1 MFTISKGVISK
12 AQKVVIYGVEGIGKS
27 TIASKFP
34 NPLFIDLEGSTNN
47 MDVTRLPSPSSWKMF
62 LEEVKYVNA
71 NPSICKTLV
80 IDTVDWAEK
89 LCLEHICATHSI
101 NGIEDIGYGKGY
113 VYLFEEIGRLLNSL
127 SDLIDKGVNIVL
139 LAHAQIRKFEQPDE
153 MGAYD
158 RWELKLQKKTAP
170 LVKEWADLLLFA
182 NYKTIVINV
191 DNQGAT
197 KGKNKA
203 QGGKRVMYTQHT
215 PSWDAKNR
223 HYLKDELEFD
233 YKAISHI
240 FDKQEEAKEVVTK
253 PVTPA
258 PKQENKE
265 AKKADENIDLNI
277 PNNVIAEKIEEVKIE
292 DNGLPRQLL
301 DLMKINNITEKE
313 IQKVAYDKGYY
324 PIDTPIKNYDDAFIN
339 GWVIGYWDKVQE
351 EVLKNRK

>member
-34 NPLFIDLEGSTNN
+34 EPLFIDLEGSTNN

-62 LEEVKYVNA
+62 LEEIKYVNN
-71 NPSICKTLV
+71 NPTICKTLV

-153 MGAYD
+153 LGAYD

-182 NYKTIVINV
+182 NYKTVVINV

-233 YKAISHI
+233 YQAIAHI
-240 FDKQEEAKEVVTK
+240 FDKQ
-253 PVTPA
+253 
-258 PKQENKE
+258 KQANE
-265 AKKADENIDLNI
+265 AKKADDSFDLNI
-277 PNNVIAEKIEEVKIE
+277 ATDVIAEKIDEPKIE
-292 DNGLPRQLL
+292 DNGLPKQLI
-301 DLMKINNITEKE
+301 DLMKINNVTEKE
-313 IQKVAYDKGYY
+313 IQKVAFDKGYY
-324 PIDTPIKNYDDAFIN
+324 PIDTPIKNYDEAFIN

>member
-1 MFTISKGVISK
+1 MFEISKGVISK

-34 NPLFIDLEGSTNN
+34 SPLFIDLEGSTNN

-62 LEEVKYVNA
+62 IEEIKYVNA

-80 IDTVDWAEK
+80 IDTIDWAEK
-89 LCLEHICATHSI
+89 LCLEHICATHNIS
-101 NGIEDIGYGKGY
+101 GIEDIGYGKGY
-113 VYLFEEIGRLLNSL
+113 VYLFEEIGRLLNGL
-127 SDLIDKGVNIVL
+127 SDLIDKGINIVL

-191 DNQGAT
+191 DNQGAI

-223 HYLKDELEFD
+223 HYLNDELEFD
-233 YKAISHI
+233 YQAIAHI
-240 FDKQEEAKEVVTK
+240 FDKQEEV
-253 PVTPA
+253 
-258 PKQENKE
+258 KE
-265 AKKADENIDLNI
+265 ADNIDLNI
-277 PNNVIAEKIEEVKIE
+277 PNNVIAEKIEDEPITE
-292 DNGLPRQLL
+292 DNGLPKQLI
-301 DLMKINNITEKE
+301 DLMKINGITERE
-313 IQKVAYDKGYY
+313 IQQVAYDKGYY